1 MSGQLLAG
9 RIGAGTISAILDLPH
24 RLAGR
29 KPDVTTDIVVA
40 AASIG
45 LAVICRAIVDIFT
58 PGVIVYAFV
67 FPAAIFASLVAGA
80 RSGLLTTAGCQLLAW
95 YFVIPVKRSFVIS
108 TADAIGLLVAT
119 ASVALT
125 VWIVSAFRATS
136 ARLQEEKQRHVELLS
151 LALKEVDHRTRNN
164 FQIAA
169 SLLLSRAASHDDPRL
184 REELQRAA
192 GRLQSLAAA
201 YSNLALS
208 SADLS
213 TVLLHDHLR
222 EICDRIREGMLP
234 AGVTLSFDAEPVQVP
249 AQVAVAIALIVNE
262 CLTNAAKHAFPD
274 GLGAVAV
281 WLRPDGDDALIS
293 IEDDGTGQKSARNTG
308 TGSKLIDVLA
318 RTLSAEFT
326 VTSATTTDRGTRCEL
341 RVPLHGNHPELARST
356 A

>member
-1 MSGQLLAG
+1 M
-9 RIGAGTISAILDLPH
+9 
-24 RLAGR
+24 
-29 KPDVTTDIVVA
+29 
-40 AASIG
+40 
-45 LAVICRAIVDIFT
+45 
-58 PGVIVYAFV
+58 
-67 FPAAIFASLVAGA
+67 
-80 RSGLLTTAGCQLLAW
+80 LAW
-95 YFVIPVKRSFVIS
+95 YFVIPVKRSFLIS
-108 TADAIGLLVAT
+108 TPDAIGLLVAT

-125 VWIVSAFRATS
+125 VWAVSAFRATS
-136 ARLQEEKQRHVELLS
+136 ARLQEEQERHVELLS

-169 SLLLSRAASHDDPRL
+169 SLLLSRAAGQDDPRL
-184 REELQRAA
+184 RDELQRAA

-281 WLRPDGDDALIS
+281 WLRPAGDDALIT
-293 IEDDGTGQKSARNTG
+293 IEDDGTGQKSERVAG

-318 RTLSAEFT
+318 RTLAAEFT

-341 RVPLHGNHPELARST
+341 RVPLHNNS
-356 A
+356 

>member
-1 MSGQLLAG
+1 MSV
-9 RIGAGTISAILDLPH
+9 ILDLPH

-29 KPDVTTDIVVA
+29 KPDVSTDVVVA
-40 AASIG
+40 AAAVG
-45 LAVICRAIVDIFT
+45 LAVICRAIVDSFT

-80 RSGLLTTAGCQLLAW
+80 RSGLIATAACQLLAW
-95 YFVIPVKRSFVIS
+95 YFVIPVKRSFVI
-108 TADAIGLLVAT
+108 TVPDAIGLFVAT

-125 VWIVSAFRATS
+125 VWVVAAFRATS
-136 ARLQEEKQRHVELLS
+136 IRLQEEQERHVELLS

-169 SLLLSRAASHDDPRL
+169 SLLLSRASGQDDPRL
-184 REELQRAA
+184 RDELQLAA

-213 TVLLHDHLR
+213 TVLLHEHLR
-222 EICDRIREGMLP
+222 EICDRIQEGMLP
-234 AGVTLSFDAEPVQVP
+234 AGVALSFDAEPVQVP

-281 WLRPDGDDALIS
+281 WLRPDGNDALIT
-293 IEDDGTGQKSARNTG
+293 IEDDGTGNKSDRNTG

-318 RTLSAEFT
+318 RNLSAEFT

-341 RVPLHGNHPELARST
+341 RVPLGD
-356 A
+356 